1 MNMQRF
7 NKTSA
12 TNISRRGFLKVAA
25 GTSAGLVL
33 GMNLG
38 TSSAQEQSA
47 GDDKLEFNAFVSISP
62 DNQVKVLIKHLEM
75 GQGIY
80 TGLATCVAEELDADW
95 AQVVCEHAPA
105 DVEKYANLLM
115 GMQGTGGS
123 TGMANSY
130 MQMRQAGAAAR
141 AMLVSAAAQQWG
153 VPATDIQVADGRV
166 THGPHS
172 ASFGEL
178 AMAASL
184 LPAPSV
190 DSLNLKSPADFK
202 FIGTMAATRKDSG
215 KEDGTAI
222 YTQDIQLPGM
232 LSAVVAHPP
241 RFGAKVLSFDASKAL
256 AVKGVQHVFAIES
269 GVAVVA
275 GDYWTA
281 TKGRELLE
289 VQWDESRS
297 ETRGSAEILKGYHD
311 LVELPGLVAE
321 SEGDAAASIAAS
333 SNVVEGVYEFPYL
346 SHAQMEPIN
355 CVALVNGTKAE
366 MWYGCQMPTGD
377 QAAIAEV
384 IGGQTAD
391 VKINTVFAGGG
402 FGRRANP
409 KSDYI
414 VEATRIAKVLDGT
427 PVKLV
432 WSREDDM
439 HGGYYRPA
447 YVHKLTAAL
456 DSEGMPSAVQIRVAG
471 QSIMEGT
478 FMAATIID
486 GIDETSIE
494 GLSKMSYEIPERQV
508 ELHTTQVGI
517 PVQWW
522 RSVGNTHTAF
532 SKEVFIDSLARKAGQ
547 DPVAYRLA
555 LLKNNPR
562 ETAVLKLAAEKAQWG
577 TKVLPEGWGRG
588 VAVHSSF
595 GSTVAEIVD
604 VSVDGD
610 TFKVERVV
618 AVVDCGVAVNPDI
631 VKAQIEGG
639 IAYGLSAALEDEI
652 TLTAGVVDQ
661 SNFHNYRV
669 LRMNAMPEV
678 EVHILASTN
687 APSGVGEPGT
697 PPIAPAVANA
707 LTAITGKT
715 FSRLPLKLA

>member
-1 MNMQRF
+1 MNTHRF
-7 NKTSA
+7 AKSMAIDT
-12 TNISRRGFLKVAA
+12 SRRRFLKIAA

-33 GMNLG
+33 GVNLG
-38 TSSAQEQSA
+38 VSSSQAQA
-47 GDDKLEFNAFVSISP
+47 LGDDMLEFNAFVSIAP
-62 DNQVKVLIKHLEM
+62 DNQVRVLIKHLEM

-105 DVEKYANLLM
+105 DVEKYANLFM
-115 GMQGTGGS
+115 GSQGTGGS

-141 AMLVSAAAQQWG
+141 AMLVAAAAKQWG
-153 VPATDIQVADGRV
+153 VPAGEIAVANGRV
-166 THGPHS
+166 THSSHS
-172 ASFGEL
+172 ATFGEL
-178 AMAASL
+178 ATAAAL
-184 LPAPSV
+184 LPAP
-190 DSLNLKSPADFK
+190 DLASLSLKSPADFK
-202 FIGTMAATRKDSG
+202 LIGTTFATRKDIG
-215 KEDGTAI
+215 KENGTAV
-222 YTQDIQLPGM
+222 YTQDVQLPGM
-232 LSAVVAHPP
+232 LSAVVAHAP
-241 RFGAKVLSFDASKAL
+241 RFGAKVLSFDASKSL
-256 AVKGVQHVFAIES
+256 AVQGVQHVFAIES

-275 GDYWTA
+275 RDYWSA
-281 TKGRELLE
+281 TKGREVLE
-289 VQWDESRS
+289 VQWDESRA
-297 ETRGSAEILKGYHD
+297 ETRGSAEILQEYHE
-311 LVELPGLVAE
+311 LVNRPGVVAE
-321 SEGDAAASIAAS
+321 SEGDVAATLAAS
-333 SNVVEGVYEFPYL
+333 SDVVEGVFEFPYL

-377 QAAIAEV
+377 QAAIAAV
-384 IGGQTAD
+384 LGGQASD

-409 KSDYI
+409 ASDYV
-414 VEATRIAKVLDGT
+414 VEATRIAKELPGT

-447 YVHKLTAAL
+447 YVHKLSAAL
-456 DSEGMPSAVQIRVAG
+456 DSDGMPTAVQIRVAG

-478 FMAATIID
+478 FMASSIVN
-486 GIDETSIE
+486 GIDASSIE
-494 GLSKMSYEIPERQV
+494 GLTEMSYAIPERQV

-532 SKEVFIDSLARKAGQ
+532 SKEVFIDSLARQANQ

-555 LLKNNPR
+555 LLQHNPR

-577 TKVLPEGWGRG
+577 SKELPEGWGRG

-604 VSVDGD
+604 VSVSG
-610 TFKVERVV
+610 TSFKVERVV
-618 AVVDCGVAVNPDI
+618 AVIDCGVAVNPDI
-631 VKAQIEGG
+631 VKAQVEGA

-652 TLTAGVVDQ
+652 TLTAGKVDQ

-678 EVHILASTN
+678 EVHILASTQP
-687 APSGVGEPGT
+687 PSGVGEPGT

>member
-1 MNMQRF
+1 MNAHRF
-7 NKTSA
+7 AKSMAIDT
-12 TNISRRGFLKVAA
+12 SRRRFLKIAA
-25 GTSAGLVL
+25 GRSAGLVL
-33 GMNLG
+33 GVNLG
-38 TSSAQEQSA
+38 VSSSQAQA
-47 GDDKLEFNAFVSISP
+47 LGDDMLEFNAFVSIAP
-62 DNQVKVLIKHLEM
+62 DNQVRVLIKHLEM

-105 DVEKYANLLM
+105 DVEKYANLFM
-115 GMQGTGGS
+115 GSQGTGGS

-141 AMLVSAAAQQWG
+141 AMLVAAAAKQWG
-153 VPATDIQVADGRV
+153 VPAGEIAVANGLV
-166 THGPHS
+166 THGSHS
-172 ASFGEL
+172 ATFGEL
-178 AMAASL
+178 ATAAAL
-184 LPAPSV
+184 LPAP
-190 DSLNLKSPADFK
+190 DLASLSLKSPADFK
-202 FIGTMAATRKDSG
+202 LIGTTFATRKDVG
-215 KEDGTAI
+215 KENGTAV
-222 YTQDIQLPGM
+222 YTQDVQLPGM
-232 LSAVVAHPP
+232 LSAVVAHAP
-241 RFGAKVLSFDASKAL
+241 RFGARVLSFDASKSL
-256 AVKGVQHVFAIES
+256 AVQGVQHVFAIES

-275 GDYWTA
+275 RDYWSA
-281 TKGRELLE
+281 TKGREVLE
-289 VQWDESRS
+289 VQWDESRA
-297 ETRGSAEILKGYHD
+297 ETRGSAEILQEYHE
-311 LVELPGLVAE
+311 LVNRPGVVAE
-321 SEGDAAASIAAS
+321 SEGDVAATLAAS
-333 SNVVEGVYEFPYL
+333 SDVVEGVFEFPYL

-377 QAAIAEV
+377 QAAIAAV
-384 IGGQTAD
+384 LGGQASD

-409 KSDYI
+409 ASDYV
-414 VEATRIAKVLDGT
+414 VEATRIAKELPGT

-447 YVHKLTAAL
+447 YVHKLSAAL
-456 DSEGMPSAVQIRVAG
+456 DSDGMPTAVQIRVAG

-478 FMAATIID
+478 FMASSIVN
-486 GIDETSIE
+486 GIDASSIE
-494 GLSKMSYEIPERQV
+494 GLTEMSYAIQKRQV

-532 SKEVFIDSLARKAGQ
+532 SKEVFIDSLARQANQ

-555 LLKNNPR
+555 LLQHNPR

-577 TKVLPEGWGRG
+577 SKKLPEGWGRG

-604 VSVDGD
+604 VSVSG
-610 TFKVERVV
+610 TSFKVERVV
-618 AVVDCGVAVNPDI
+618 AVIDCGVAVNPDI
-631 VKAQIEGG
+631 VKAQVEGA

-652 TLTAGVVDQ
+652 TLTAGKVDQ

-678 EVHILASTN
+678 EVHILASTQP
-687 APSGVGEPGT
+687 PSGVGEPGT